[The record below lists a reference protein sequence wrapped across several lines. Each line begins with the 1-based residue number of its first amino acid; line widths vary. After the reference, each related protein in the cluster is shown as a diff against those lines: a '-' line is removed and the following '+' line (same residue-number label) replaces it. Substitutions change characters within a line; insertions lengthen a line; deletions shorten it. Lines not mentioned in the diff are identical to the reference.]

1 MEYTVKFKRIDTGKP
16 WIGGNIKEG
25 KFGPQLSMKMT
36 KELKAF
42 IDAAGDS
49 GWLNFNLYKPF
60 EEKPKSQ
67 ASDEESINF

>member
-1 MEYTVKFKRIDTGKP
+1 
-16 WIGGNIKEG
+16 
-25 KFGPQLSMKMT
+25 MKMT

-60 EEKPKSQ
+60 EEKTKPKVNELD
-67 ASDEESINF
+67 DEIGF